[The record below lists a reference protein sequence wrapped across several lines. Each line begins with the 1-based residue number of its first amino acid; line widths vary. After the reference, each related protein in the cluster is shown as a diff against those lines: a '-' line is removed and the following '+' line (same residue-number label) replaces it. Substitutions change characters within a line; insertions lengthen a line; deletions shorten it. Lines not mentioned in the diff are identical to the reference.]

1 MSVRTLVKLFSIVL
15 VGFIGCNPR
24 GETKTLDEVFRAA
37 EGRFYQVYRA
47 DGAGKGQPAVSSSL
61 RVVVDTLKEIESAG
75 EQSLTDRYG
84 AVGKALSELTTYA
97 GYTTRPALGEL
108 AEQWIGLKASAE
120 APSTRLLISRTYG
133 VLASELE
140 AVGFAIQP

>member
-1 MSVRTLVKLFSIVL
+1 
-15 VGFIGCNPR
+15 
-24 GETKTLDEVFRAA
+24 
-37 EGRFYQVYRA
+37 
-47 DGAGKGQPAVSSSL
+47 
-61 RVVVDTLKEIESAG
+61 VVDTLKEIEGAG
-75 EQSLTDRYG
+75 EHSLTDRYG